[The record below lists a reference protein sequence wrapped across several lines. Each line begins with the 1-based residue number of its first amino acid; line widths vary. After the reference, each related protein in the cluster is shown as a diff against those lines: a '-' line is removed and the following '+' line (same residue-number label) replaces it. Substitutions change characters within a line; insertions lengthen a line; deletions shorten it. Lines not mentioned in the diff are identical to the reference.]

1 MLYPNREVP
10 IVKTDSEI
18 EKMRISGRMVA
29 DVLAVLQAMIK
40 PGVSTGDINEAAFAK
55 MKEMGGE
62 PSFLNYRAGNKDPYP
77 AVVCLSVDEEIVH
90 GIPGRCH
97 YRGAVTKDRVLQ
109 EGELIS
115 IDCGVKYQGYHGD
128 SAVTLPVGKV
138 SPEKEKLM
146 AVCRE
151 ALWAGIRETKALSK
165 LSEIASAIEREV
177 RKHPENY
184 GIVEEYVGHGIGRSL
199 HEPPQVP
206 NFYSSKMKD
215 ATLRKGFV
223 IAIEPMINLGTKKT
237 QELSDGWTVV
247 TRDRK
252 PSAHFEHTIAVTEA
266 GPEVL
271 TLRADG
277 KATH

>member
-1 MLYPNREVP
+1 MLFPNREVP

-29 DVLAVLQAMIK
+29 DVLAVLEQMIK
-40 PGVSTGDINEAAFAK
+40 PGVSTGDINEAAYAK

-97 YRGAVTKDRVLQ
+97 YRGAVTKDRVLV

-128 SAVTLPVGKV
+128 SAVTLAVGKV
-138 SPEKEKLM
+138 SPEKERLM

-151 ALWAGIRETKALSK
+151 ALWAGIRETTPLSK

-223 IAIEPMINLGTKKT
+223 IAIEPMINMGTKKT

-252 PSAHFEHTIAVTEA
+252 PSAHFEHTIAVTDA